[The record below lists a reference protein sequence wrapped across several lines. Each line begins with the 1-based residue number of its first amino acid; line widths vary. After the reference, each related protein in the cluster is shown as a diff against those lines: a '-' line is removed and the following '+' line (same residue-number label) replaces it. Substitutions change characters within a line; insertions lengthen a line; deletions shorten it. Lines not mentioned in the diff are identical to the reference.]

1 VRTCVVLFSKENVL
15 ISAHNTDPFTNRI
28 AKKRKLRRNSKLV
41 IIFFKTLG
49 DPFVAV
55 AEAASQSSSDAKA
68 KLYKVEVAE
77 EGLLLGESAKYTAS
91 QLHRSNPAPTTQHFF
106 PTPATRAK
114 LRFPPKI
121 IFLEINRVISGLLD
135 RPP

>member
-1 VRTCVVLFSKENVL
+1 MKKCVNRDNSVLGWAWAEPYNCAHLCRRFLKENVL
-15 ISAHNTDPFTNRI
+15 ISAHNTNPFTNRI

-68 KLYKVEVAE
+68 KLYKVKAAE
-77 EGLLLGESAKYTAS
+77 EGLLLGEPAKYTAS

-106 PTPATRAK
+106 PTPAT
-114 LRFPPKI
+114 
-121 IFLEINRVISGLLD
+121 
-135 RPP
+135 